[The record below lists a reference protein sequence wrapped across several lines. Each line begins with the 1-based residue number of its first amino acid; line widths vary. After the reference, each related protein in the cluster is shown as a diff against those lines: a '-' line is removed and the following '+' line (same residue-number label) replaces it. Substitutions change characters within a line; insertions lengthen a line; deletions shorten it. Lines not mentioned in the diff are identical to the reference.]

1 MQITVTQTPIEELL
15 VLDAKVFHDERGF
28 FMETYSKRDF
38 QSIGIQDEFVQE
50 NHSRSEKNVIRGLH
64 FQDERAP
71 MAKLVRCTRGKIF
84 DVAVDIR
91 SNSETFGK
99 WFGIELSEDNKKMFY
114 IPVGFAHGFQTLT
127 DLTEVQYRQ
136 TNYYNPEAEKNISW
150 DDLELNISWPI
161 TDPTLSERD
170 QNAMSFAQYKT
181 SPFFS

>member
-99 WFGIELSEDNKKMFY
+99 WFGIELSEDNKKMLY

-136 TNYYNPEAEKNISW
+136 TSYYNPKAEKNISW
-150 DDLELNISWPI
+150 DDPELNISWPI

-170 QNAMSFAQYKT
+170 QNAMSFTQYKT
-181 SPFFS
+181 SPFFN